1 MLATAVFG
9 DLHFQG
15 RDLRAENELLRL
27 QHAVHRG
34 AYLVPNRVVLGFDVE

>member
-15 RDLRAENELLRL
+15 RDLWAEDELLRL
-27 QHAVHRG
+27 QHALHRG
-34 AYLVPNRVVLGFDVE
+34 AYLVPNRGVLGFEVE